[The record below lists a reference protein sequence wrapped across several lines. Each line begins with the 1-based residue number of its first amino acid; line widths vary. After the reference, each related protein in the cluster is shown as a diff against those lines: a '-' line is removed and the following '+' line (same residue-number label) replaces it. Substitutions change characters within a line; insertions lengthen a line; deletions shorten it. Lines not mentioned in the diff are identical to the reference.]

1 VSVLVT
7 GGASGIG
14 ARLAALLAARGERVA
29 TIDRDQHDAPAGG
42 VALTADV
49 RDGEQ
54 VRAAVAR
61 AVAALGPPRLVVNSA
76 GVQLGQAFDA
86 FTDEQ
91 FEQVIAINLLG
102 SRHVAAATWEHLAAT
117 RGRLVLIASL
127 AGLVPNYGY
136 SAYCASKYGVVGL
149 AEVLRLEGRPRGIG
163 VSCVCPPEVETPMV
177 DEERRTELKATRA
190 LKDLAG
196 TLDLDPAA
204 DRILAG
210 IDRGDALIIPSAR
223 ARGAVALARFA
234 PRRLTRAVSDRVV
247 ARALR
252 PAR

>member
-1 VSVLVT
+1 MSVLIT
-7 GGASGIG
+7 GGASGLG

-29 TIDRDQHDAPAGG
+29 TIDQAQHAAPPSGA
-42 VALTADV
+42 AFTTDV
-49 RDGEQ
+49 RAPEQ
-54 VRAAVAR
+54 VRAAVAD
-61 AVAALGPPRLVVNSA
+61 AVAALGPPTLVINSA
-76 GVQLGQAFDA
+76 GVQHGQAFGD

-91 FEQVIAINLLG
+91 FERVIAINLLG
-102 SRHVAAATWEHLAAT
+102 SRNVAAATWDHLAAT

-136 SAYCASKYGVVGL
+136 AAYCASKYGVVGL
-149 AEVLRLEGRPRGIG
+149 AEVLRLEGAPRGVG
-163 VSCVCPPEVETPMV
+163 VSCVCPPEVRTPMV
-177 DEERRTELKATRA
+177 DEERRTELPPTRA

-196 TLDLDPAA
+196 TMDLDPAA
-204 DRILAG
+204 DAILAG

-234 PRRLTRAVSDRVV
+234 PRRLTRAISDRVV

-252 PAR
+252 

>member
-1 VSVLVT
+1 VSVLIT

-29 TIDRDQHDAPAGG
+29 TIDRAEHAAPASGG
-42 VALTADV
+42 AFTADV
-49 RDGEQ
+49 RDPEQ
-54 VRAAVAR
+54 VRAAVAQ
-61 AVAALGPPRLVVNSA
+61 AVAALGPPTLVVNSA
-76 GVQLGQAFDA
+76 GVQLGQAFGD
-86 FTDEQ
+86 FSDEQ
-91 FEQVIAINLLG
+91 FERVIAINLLG

-177 DEERRTELKATRA
+177 DEERRTELDPTRA

-196 TLDLDPAA
+196 TMDLNPAA
-204 DRILAG
+204 DAILAG

-223 ARGAVALARFA
+223 ARTAVALARFA
-234 PRRLTRAVSDRVV
+234 PRRLTRAISDRVV
-247 ARALR
+247 ARSLR
-252 PAR
+252 

>member
-1 VSVLVT
+1 VTVLIT

-14 ARLAALLAARGERVA
+14 ARLAALLAARGEGVA
-29 TIDRDQHDAPAGG
+29 TVDRAEHAAPASG

-54 VRAAVAR
+54 VRAAVAQ
-61 AVAALGPPRLVVNSA
+61 AVKALGPPRLVINSA
-76 GVQLGQAFDA
+76 GVQHGQAFEA
-86 FTDEQ
+86 FTDAD
-91 FEQVIAINLLG
+91 FERVIAINLLG
-102 SRHVAAATWEHLAAT
+102 SRHVAAATWEHLAST

-149 AEVLRLEGRPRGIG
+149 AEVLRLEGKPRGID

-177 DEERRTELKATRA
+177 DEERRTELGPTRA

-196 TLDLDPAA
+196 TMDLDPAA
-204 DRILAG
+204 DAILAG
-210 IDRGDALIIPSAR
+210 IDQGKALIIPSAR

-252 PAR
+252 

>member
-1 VSVLVT
+1 VSVLIT

-14 ARLAALLAARGERVA
+14 ARLAALLAARGEAVA
-29 TIDRDQHDAPAGG
+29 TLDRDEHDAAGPGG

-49 RDGEQ
+49 RDPDQ
-54 VRAAVAR
+54 VRAAVAT
-61 AVAALGPPRLVVNSA
+61 AVTALGPPRLVINSA
-76 GVQLGQAFDA
+76 GVQHGQAFGA

-91 FEQVIAINLLG
+91 FERVIAINLLG

-117 RGRLVLIASL
+117 RGRLVLVASL

-149 AEVLRLEGRPRGIG
+149 AEVLRLEGRPLGIG

-177 DEERRTELKATRA
+177 DDERRTELAPTRA

-196 TLDLDPAA
+196 TMELAPAA
-204 DRILAG
+204 ERILAG

-223 ARGAVALARFA
+223 ARGAVALARFG
-234 PRRLTRAVSDRVV
+234 PRALTRAVSDRVV

-252 PAR
+252 R

>member
-1 VSVLVT
+1 MSVLIT

-14 ARLAALLAARGERVA
+14 ARLAALLNARGELVA
-29 TIDRDQHDAPAGG
+29 TLDRDEHAPTGNG
-42 VALTADV
+42 MALTADV
-49 RDGEQ
+49 READQ
-54 VRAAVAR
+54 VRAAVKR
-61 AVAALGPPRLVVNSA
+61 VVADAGPPRLVINCA
-76 GVQLGQAFDA
+76 GIQLGQAFAD

-91 FEQVIAINLLG
+91 FERVIAINLLG

-177 DEERRTELKATRA
+177 DEERRTELGPTRA

-196 TLDLDPAA
+196 TMDLFPAA
-204 DRILAG
+204 DAILAG
-210 IDRGDALIIPSAR
+210 IDRGEPLIIPSAR

-247 ARALR
+247 SRALR
-252 PAR
+252 